1 METYNLR
8 INEKELKLRA
18 PDIEAAVMKFSLHFN
33 LTYCQNNISL
43 ADISIEG
50 HKNPFVSRNI
60 TSYPPCEFLD
70 LITRAEECEV
80 VL

>member
-1 METYNLR
+1 MEIFNLR

-18 PDIEAAVMKFSLHFN
+18 PDLEAAVMRFSIHFN
-33 LTYCQNNISL
+33 LSFCQDHIPLSE
-43 ADISIEG
+43 IVVEG